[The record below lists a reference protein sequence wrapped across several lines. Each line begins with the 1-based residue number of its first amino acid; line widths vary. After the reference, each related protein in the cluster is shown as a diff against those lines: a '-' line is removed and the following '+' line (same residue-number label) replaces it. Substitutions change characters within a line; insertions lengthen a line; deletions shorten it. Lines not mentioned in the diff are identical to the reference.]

1 MLDAIVAGAITGYAI
16 ALPIGAVA
24 AYLVGLTAR
33 TSWRIGVPAAL
44 GVATTDGIYA
54 TIAVFGG
61 GALAGVIRP
70 IEDPMRYVAAG
81 LLLVVAFLGARSGIL
96 SYRRANAAEAGG
108 PGGNLTP
115 LRAYFQLIL
124 ITAVNPATVL
134 YFAAIVLGDQELA
147 DAPTTEQL
155 VFAAAVLVASAS
167 WQVVVALSG
176 AFVGHVL
183 DGPRGRLTTA
193 LVSSAIITGLAGYT
207 LLG

>member
-1 MLDAIVAGAITGYAI
+1 MLDAVVSGAITGYAI

-24 AYLVGLTAR
+24 AYLVGLAAR

-44 GVATTDGIYA
+44 GVASVDGIYA

-70 IEDPMRYVAAG
+70 IEDPMRYLAAA
-81 LLLVVAFLGARSGIL
+81 LLLVVAVLGVRSGL
-96 SYRRANAAEAGG
+96 ANYRSPTVAADR
-108 PGGNLTP
+108 NSQLTP
-115 LRAYFQLIL
+115 LRAYLQLML

-147 DAPTTEQL
+147 HAPTAEQL

-183 DGPRGRLTTA
+183 DGPRGRLSTS